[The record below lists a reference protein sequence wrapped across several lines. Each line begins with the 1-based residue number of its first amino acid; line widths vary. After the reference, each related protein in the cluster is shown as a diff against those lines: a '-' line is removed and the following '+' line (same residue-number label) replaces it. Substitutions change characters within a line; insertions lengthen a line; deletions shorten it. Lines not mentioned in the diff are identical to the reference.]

1 MRNKAILFSLMLVAT
16 HPVLAEQT
24 LLEGVAKQ
32 VVKDTVKEAVPV
44 EVKKAAET
52 ATQTLDKAKAA
63 PAAHQEVAKEAVPV
77 EVKKAAETATQ
88 TLDKAKAAPAA
99 LQEVAKE
106 AVPVEVKKAAETVKT
121 DKVATE
127 NLKAKA
133 EHAPKAIKSKV
144 KQKTTEKALKPI
156 R

>member
-1 MRNKAILFSLMLVAT
+1 MLVAT

-52 ATQTLDKAKAA
+52 
-63 PAAHQEVAKEAVPV
+63 
-77 EVKKAAETATQ
+77 
-88 TLDKAKAAPAA
+88 
-99 LQEVAKE
+99 
-106 AVPVEVKKAAETVKT
+106 VKT
-121 DKVATE
+121 DKAATE
-127 NLKAKA
+127 NLKAKV
-133 EHAPKAIKSKV
+133 EHTPKAIKSKV

>member
-32 VVKDTVKEAVPV
+32 VVKDTV
-44 EVKKAAET
+44 
-52 ATQTLDKAKAA
+52 
-63 PAAHQEVAKEAVPV
+63 KEAVPV